1 MKRFN
6 VLLTALII
14 AAFILTACGG
24 AATQPPATAAPTEAV
39 TESPTEVLTEAPTEA
54 PTEAATE
61 APATVEATITPT
73 LGPPGGDVAFFSTQ
87 FNIVEESEKFRAI
100 LADGGNYDFTGATE
114 GPLITLVQAGA
125 ETGQGQVDVV
135 GSVHGTF
142 PAIADN
148 MMNMTDVLDDLSAD
162 REFNQAYL
170 ETGLLGTQDY
180 LYYVPWMQATYIMA
194 ANKDAL

>member
-6 VLLTALII
+6 VLLTALLI
-14 AAFILTACGG
+14 AAFVLTACGGG

-39 TESPTEVLTEAPTEA
+39 REAPTEA
-54 PTEAATE
+54 LTEAATE

-73 LGPPGGDVAFFSTQ
+73 LGPPTGDVAFFSTQ
-87 FNIVEESEKFRAI
+87 FNVVEEAEKFRAI
-100 LADGGNYDFTGATE
+100 LKEGGNYDFTGATE

-125 ETGQGQVDVV
+125 QTGQGQVDVV

-142 PAIADN
+142 PAIAEN

-170 ETGLLGTQDY
+170 ETGLLGSQDY

-194 ANKDAL
+194 ANKDALEFLPE